1 MSCCDK
7 ASDHWLLSTLMRK
20 RNSLPLDD
28 DVVLLIFALCPD
40 FETLDAVTLVCKS
53 LRAVF
58 TGQSDSITT
67 AVARTFIGPALP
79 RALERLRYTPSDEAQ
94 DEVADEAAS
103 PAPGDIDS
111 GRTVVAAAEK
121 AGLRRNA
128 AIVQGPEVTHQC
140 PGAAGG
146 LPLPA
151 CHFTACAYEEADV
164 NLIGDDSPAFQK
176 ICAQRLAVLSK
187 YPTDDLRETHA
198 LVLFLRQVVDW
209 VLQDEANRD
218 HEDANQTYDICIA
231 AGPELVLETHEARSM
246 DPMDEKC
253 PLYDSDSD
261 IPLFAG
267 FFTDPLALIWESRSV
282 SPPAEGSANL
292 SSILEEVRGIRD
304 TCKQCDKTETRR
316 LWTPAT
322 WEHFNLNPPSL
333 LPGKLHSNHLETGPM
348 NAFLG
353 TPEEFPEAIS
363 ALIEEVFLQVE
374 RQPGFG
380 EWEEDDALCEGC
392 LQKILTAHLHLWL
405 LAKKLDGFRQK
416 IAGTL

>member
-1 MSCCDK
+1 
-7 ASDHWLLSTLMRK
+7 MRK

-28 DVVLLIFALCPD
+28 DVVLLILALCPD

-67 AVARTFIGPALP
+67 AVARSFIGPALP
-79 RALERLRYTPSDEAQ
+79 HALERLRYTPSDEAQ
-94 DEVADEAAS
+94 DQVADEAGA
-103 PAPGDIDS
+103 PARGDVDS

-128 AIVQGPEVTHQC
+128 AIVHRLEILFSKWYKDRKSSTSVLAPQ
-140 PGAAGG
+140 
-146 LPLPA
+146 
-151 CHFTACAYEEADV
+151 EAFRFRR
-164 NLIGDDSPAFQK
+164 AMYRK

-187 YPTDDLRETHA
+187 YPTEDLREIHT

-209 VLQDEANRD
+209 VLQDEANKD

-231 AGPELVLETHEARSM
+231 AGPELVLETYEARSM

-253 PLYDSDSD
+253 PVCDSDSD

-267 FFTDPLALIWESRSV
+267 FFADPLALIWESRSV
-282 SPPAEGSANL
+282 TPPAEGSANL

-304 TCKQCDKTETRR
+304 TS
-316 LWTPAT
+316 
-322 WEHFNLNPPSL
+322 WEHCNLNPPSL
-333 LPGKLHSNHLETGPM
+333 LPGKLPSNHLETGAM

-380 EWEEDDALCEGC
+380 EWEENDALCEYC
-392 LQKILTAHLHLWL
+392 LQKILTAHLHMWL
-405 LAKKLDGFRQK
+405 FAKRVK
-416 IAGTL
+416 AGWTPPEDCCYGYTCAMQLHDAYHGTTQNHLCAPTRK